1 MARLR
6 SRQMSSE
13 QATAAEPAAAGR
25 IGAFLEENG
34 LVVIV
39 LGAFAIAFVLA
50 LRNDLVID
58 GWMALASGRW
68 VAQHGLPTHD
78 ALTVWTHGRRWIDQQ
93 WLAQIALYGLWRLG
107 GVKLALL
114 VHALLV
120 MSGLVG
126 AALIARSHGATPRS
140 VSWIAIP
147 VVIAYYPVASVM
159 RPQTFAFPLFTLTL
173 WLVLADGRHPSR
185 RVFLTLP
192 LLVLWANLHGSVL
205 LGAALVSLGG
215 LVQMIA
221 RRRPSLRGLALLL
234 APWACVFA
242 SPYALHLPA
251 YYEKIL
257 VGGNLKE
264 FVTEWAPTTLTA
276 TTAAVYLL
284 ILGGLWLIG
293 RAGRGMPV
301 IDQIAF
307 VFAALLAFDAVRNTA
322 WIGLVALAVLP
333 QLLDRLRTPAVDP
346 RHLNRILSVAVVC
359 LVVFS
364 VVGVAVKPV
373 SWFTT
378 GFPPAAARAAAKAAG
393 PKGRVFAV
401 NDYADWLLW
410 SRPAL
415 TGRVAVDARFELLSA
430 PQVKRLVRFEPMAG
444 NWLRTTRGYRVFVL
458 GRDSDKALE
467 RALVRRLPARVV
479 YRSPQIVVLRRGG

>member
-1 MARLR
+1 
-6 SRQMSSE
+6 MSSE
-13 QATAAEPAAAGR
+13 QATAAQPAQASR
-25 IGAFLEENG
+25 VGAFLEENG

-39 LGAFAIAFVLA
+39 LGAFAIVLVLA
-50 LRNDLVID
+50 LRKDLVID
-58 GWMALASGRW
+58 GWMALVSGRW
-68 VAQHGLPTHD
+68 IAHHGLPTHD
-78 ALTVWTHGRRWIDQQ
+78 ALTVWTHGRRWVDQQ
-93 WLAQIALYGLWRLG
+93 WLAQISLYGVWRLG

-114 VHALLV
+114 IHALLV

-140 VSWIAIP
+140 VTWVAIP
-147 VVIAYYPVASVM
+147 VLIAYYPVASVM
-159 RPQTFAFPLFTLTL
+159 RPQTFAFPLFAATL
-173 WLVLADGRHPSR
+173 WLVLADARHPSR

-205 LGAALVSLGG
+205 LGAALVSLGA
-215 LVQMIA
+215 LVQMVA

-264 FVTEWAPTTLTA
+264 FVTEWAPTTLSA

-293 RAGRGMPV
+293 RAGRGVPAM
-301 IDQIAF
+301 DQLAF
-307 VFAALLAFDAVRNTA
+307 VFAAVLAFDAVRNTA

-333 QLLDRLRTPAVDP
+333 QLLDRLRTPAVEP
-346 RHLNRILSVAVVC
+346 RQLNRILSVTIVC
-359 LVVFS
+359 LVVIS

-373 SWFTT
+373 SWFTN
-378 GFPPAAARAAAKAAG
+378 GFPPAAARAATNAAG

-410 SRPAL
+410 SRPEL
-415 TGRVAVDARFELLSA
+415 TGRVAVDARFELLSTA
-430 PQVKRLVRFEPMAG
+430 QVKRLVRFEPMAG
-444 NWLRTTRGYRVFVL
+444 NWLRATRGYRVFVVS
-458 GRDSDKALE
+458 RDSKALL

-479 YRSPQIVVLRRGG
+479 FRSPQIVVLRRTG